1 MSAMKQKFLALVA
14 VASLSVF
21 AVGCY
26 TTPEGRHHAGVPF
39 AKDTIEGR
47 YERPLPQVY
56 TAAKKVLEDMGTLR
70 GDNSVTKVLEARVD
84 TRSIWVRLEETEA
97 NVTRVMVQ
105 VRTKNGG
112 SDIYLAHE
120 VEKRIALQLK

>member
-1 MSAMKQKFLALVA
+1 MSAMKQKFLAL
-14 VASLSVF
+14 L
-21 AVGCY
+21 AVGCLGVLAAGCY
-26 TTPEGRHHAGVPF
+26 STVEGRHHAGVPF

-47 YERPLPQVY
+47 YERPLVQVHV
-56 TAAKKVLEDMGTLR
+56 AARKVLEELGTLR
-70 GDNSVTKVLEARVD
+70 GDNIVTKVLEARVD

-97 NVTRVMVQ
+97 NVTRVLVQ